1 MSTKRKPFTRRS
13 GSAKGQPVRT
23 HGAAGTMGKKEKQM
37 LAIVARQAF
46 DHQAKLHRVEPG
58 QSFDEWRHEQ
68 VMDQVGKAG
77 LRECS
82 HGDFRPLF
90 AWFLQLAGREDKAFF
105 VRLKSGKATDGAA
118 PGDTREAREKIVHQ
132 IRCKLAVHIQL
143 HDRTWPELLD
153 LWTASSKRAWEQG
166 QEHLVAGGEAVP
178 GVDPW
183 PGLGTKGLNKAMER
197 KLHMEANGGPLR
209 EGYLITLAKG
219 KTSRPNLDL
228 GPDLYAGLADRCTLK
243 QLTDLLATL
252 VNRINAREGIGET
265 AKRNKKQKSQAEKK
279 RRSRHE
285 IDAPHV
291 HDPFAEARRRRGD
304 A

>member
-1 MSTKRKPFTRRS
+1 MATKKTTSRRS
-13 GSAKGQPVRT
+13 SAHRGQPVKT
-23 HGAAGTMGKKEKQM
+23 HGAAGLMGAKEKKM

-46 DHQAKLHRVEPG
+46 THQTALQRVEPG
-58 QSFDEWRHEQ
+58 QSFDDWRHEQ
-68 VMDQVGKAG
+68 VMDHVGKSG

-90 AWFLQLAGREDKAFF
+90 AWFLQLAGKDDKAFA
-105 VRLKSGKATDGAA
+105 VRLKTGKATEGAA

-132 IRCKLAVHIQL
+132 IRCRLAVHIQL

-166 QEHLVAGGEAVP
+166 DAHLVALGEEIP
-178 GVDPW
+178 GSDPW
-183 PGLGTKGLNKAMER
+183 PGLDGKGLNKAMAR
-197 KLHMEANGGPLR
+197 KIHMEANGGPLR

-228 GPDLYAGLADRCTLK
+228 GRDLYAGLADRCTLK
-243 QLTDLLATL
+243 QLTDLLTTL
-252 VNRINAREGIGET
+252 VNRISAREGLGST
-265 AKRNKKQKSQAEKK
+265 AKRNKKQKTPAEKK
-279 RRSRHE
+279 RRSKHE
-285 IDAPHV
+285 IDTPPI
-291 HDPFAEARRRRGD
+291 HDPFAEARRQRGD